1 MIEDHVGAG
10 ISYAVTELRIQHLN
24 RPNSV
29 NVIINLYCDEIYL
42 LRIMEQMSGF
52 QDSFQ
57 KGSQTGAQENW
68 LLTHD
73 SK

>member
-29 NVIINLYCDEIYL
+29 NVITYIVTKYTFLESWNKRVDF
-42 LRIMEQMSGF
+42 RIVSRRAARLVLKKIVF
-52 QDSFQ
+52 
-57 KGSQTGAQENW
+57 
-68 LLTHD
+68 
-73 SK
+73 